1 MIVEEQIDQLLA
13 DSQIRVQ
20 ITIRP
25 GGYSTRRQFG
35 LNLLAL
41 DRHGLLVDLSRQN
54 TGLAVG
60 LRCKLDFRVTVV
72 LVGMRRVVVVVVVGA
87 TMVEGGCCVT
97 AVLVIRCSVP
107 LFTDKRGDDVTELS
121 SLCISVCNN
130 DRGVMTVARSDR
142 RNDGVVA
149 FSVAVESPK
158 NKGYFVVRGSTN
170 DLK

>member
-1 MIVEEQIDQLLA
+1 MIVEEKVDQLPA

-60 LRCKLDFRVTVV
+60 LMPIPRRLRLVTRTERVIEPIGKDVGLLFGPKLLIDLF
-72 LVGMRRVVVVVVVGA
+72 LLHHRR
-87 TMVEGGCCVT
+87 
-97 AVLVIRCSVP
+97 R
-107 LFTDKRGDDVTELS
+107 RGDDSRLCCFSCSGGDGSRRTLRQ
-121 SLCISVCNN
+121 SLCHCCRSLIAVQWYLRC
-130 DRGVMTVARSDR
+130 GVRL
-142 RNDGVVA
+142 G
-149 FSVAVESPK
+149 
-158 NKGYFVVRGSTN
+158 G
-170 DLK
+170 

>member
-1 MIVEEQIDQLLA
+1 MRISA
-13 DSQIRVQ
+13 HRARRV
-20 ITIRP
+20 P
-25 GGYSTRRQFG
+25 S
-35 LNLLAL
+35 
-41 DRHGLLVDLSRQN
+41 
-54 TGLAVG
+54 
-60 LRCKLDFRVTVV
+60 LRSVARLEMKKSTVV

-158 NKGYFVVRGSTN
+158 NKAFGFFFLFVLGCLLLFLLLRRNSSDIVLQSGAWARPQSPS
-170 DLK
+170 LASSS